1 MYWPILTANLNAHPM
16 LSTEEIGEI
25 EKEIRL
31 VPVRKAACIEALKI
45 VQHRRGWVSDETLK
59 EVAQLMNMSAE
70 ELDSV
75 ATFYNLIY
83 RQPVGRHVILLC
95 DSISCWVMG
104 YETLRAH
111 LVEKLGVRYGQ
122 TTADNRFTLLPNVCL
137 GCCDG
142 APALMID
149 HDLYRNVTPEQL
161 DEILNRYE

>member
-1 MYWPILTANLNAHPM
+1 M

-25 EKEIRL
+25 EKEVRL
-31 VPVRKAACIEALKI
+31 VPVKKAACIEALKI
-45 VQHRRGWVSDETLK
+45 VQHHRGWVSDESLK
-59 EVAQLMNMSAE
+59 EVARLMDMSPE

-83 RQPVGRHVILLC
+83 RRPVGRHVILLC

-104 YETLRAH
+104 YEKIRNH
-111 LVEKLGVRYGQ
+111 LVQKLEIQYGQ

-137 GCCDG
+137 GTCDC

-149 HDLYRNVTPEQL
+149 NDLYRNVTIEQL
-161 DEILNRYE
+161 DEILNHYE

>member
-1 MYWPILTANLNAHPM
+1 M

-45 VQHRRGWVSDETLK
+45 VQHHRGWVSDETLK

-104 YETLRAH
+104 YEKLRVQ
-111 LVEKLGVRYGQ
+111 LIEKLGIRYGQ

-149 HDLYRNVTPEQL
+149 HDLYRDVTPDQL